1 MFSIARYNGE
11 EENDTRTF
19 EKKQDRLNKLNSKIN
34 NKRKNESTEKKS
46 EKKKKQDPEEQST
59 NENVEEEKE
68 EEIEKEQEKNDDQKE
83 EKKKDHEEKE
93 VPTLEAFPNMVG
105 RKAKHS
111 KEEINMLKNMGVPD
125 WLLHPT
131 VVSPKNA
138 CELDQVGLSPWLVQR
153 CKDIGLSSLFAG
165 NLHAI
170 HIQSFYVLIIIIYS
184 SNGCH
189 SCLS

>member
-68 EEIEKEQEKNDDQKE
+68 EKIDDQKE

-125 WLLHPT
+125 
-131 VVSPKNA
+131 
-138 CELDQVGLSPWLVQR
+138 
-153 CKDIGLSSLFAG
+153 
-165 NLHAI
+165 
-170 HIQSFYVLIIIIYS
+170 
-184 SNGCH
+184 
-189 SCLS
+189 